1 MTTANQTR
9 DRLDVRSVRERLLA
23 PTAPYYL
30 LIGATSL
37 LTVLGLV
44 MVLSASSVTSYT
56 GTGSSFTVFKSQ
68 AIYAGI
74 GVILATIASF
84 VPPRWWKRL
93 ALPIYVF
100 AILAELLVFTS
111 LGATINGNRNWIA
124 FGGYT
129 AQPSEVGKFA
139 IVLVGALVLTAK
151 RKRLAE
157 TKHVLIPLVFP
168 LGLVLIG
175 LVIAGHD
182 LGTTMVL
189 GAILAAVMFT
199 AGVRARVFVMGAGA
213 AALLLG
219 AAVLTSGNRTSRLDS
234 WLGTCMDAESRAGVC
249 FQAMHGQFALADGG
263 WWGVGLGASR
273 EKWGL
278 LPEAH
283 NDFIFAI
290 IGEEPRPAGHA
301 YCHRA
306 VRDHRLCLLSHH
318 RLQHRLLRPCCYR
331 RRHGVGAHAGGHQHR
346 LCDRAAADHRRSA
359 AAGLLWWLGA
369 DHHVARSWHGH
380 LVCQTR
386 ARVPGRVVAAG
397 TLGQAHHR
405 RLAHPEGPSL
415 VTPPASVVL
424 AGGGTAGHISPLLA
438 TAEEIHARWP
448 DTRITVLGSH
458 GGLEERIVPEA
469 GLDLHLIDK
478 VAFPRR
484 PNMAAVKFPVALRG
498 AITQTGQ
505 LLDDVAADVV
515 VGFGGFVSPPAYLA
529 ARRRGIPTV
538 IHEQNA
544 RPGLANRLGARYTPF
559 VG

>member
-290 IGEEPRPAGHA
+290 IGEELGLPGTLIVIALYAIIGFA
-301 YCHRA
+301 
-306 VRDHRLCLLSHH
+306 
-318 RLQHRLLRPCCYR
+318 CYR
-331 RRHGVGAHAGGHQHR
+331 IIASSTDFFVRVATGGVMVWVLMQAVINIASVTGLLPIIGVPLPLVSSGGSALITTLLGLGMVISFARHEPE
-346 LCDRAAADHRRSA
+346 CRAALSQRAHWVKRTTAVLPTRKAPRS
-359 AAGLLWWLGA
+359 
-369 DHHVARSWHGH
+369 
-380 LVCQTR
+380 
-386 ARVPGRVVAAG
+386 
-397 TLGQAHHR
+397 
-405 RLAHPEGPSL
+405 
-415 VTPPASVVL
+415 
-424 AGGGTAGHISPLLA
+424 
-438 TAEEIHARWP
+438 
-448 DTRITVLGSH
+448 
-458 GGLEERIVPEA
+458 
-469 GLDLHLIDK
+469 
-478 VAFPRR
+478 
-484 PNMAAVKFPVALRG
+484 
-498 AITQTGQ
+498 
-505 LLDDVAADVV
+505 
-515 VGFGGFVSPPAYLA
+515 
-529 ARRRGIPTV
+529 
-538 IHEQNA
+538 
-544 RPGLANRLGARYTPF
+544 
-559 VG
+559 